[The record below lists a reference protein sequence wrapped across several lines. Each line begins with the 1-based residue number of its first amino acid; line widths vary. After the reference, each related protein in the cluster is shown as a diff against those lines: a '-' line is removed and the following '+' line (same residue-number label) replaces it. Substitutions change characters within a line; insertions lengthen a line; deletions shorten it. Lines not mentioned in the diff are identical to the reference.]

1 MHRRQVKCQIPASSA
16 LLLLYLK
23 IYLLR
28 CRYLDINI
36 IYQLPTSQV
45 LKDLAHP
52 SFLSFQSKTY
62 VPWHS
67 SSNPLYPMLY
77 TDVQNILYSYN
88 IIYLRGEGCYH
99 IDIEVRERERGGG
112 GIREQELSVFESP
125 LPPSHALS
133 LLFALKYLP
142 IFKIFCWDTMENSM
156 QERGGWNTWVFWFW
170 KKSSK
175 TWRKF
180 YHRGF

>member
-1 MHRRQVKCQIPASSA
+1 MRRRQVKCQILANSA
-16 LLLLYLK
+16 LLLLCLDV
-23 IYLLR
+23 YLLIFPII
-28 CRYLDINI
+28 YNYS

-52 SFLSFQSKTY
+52 SFLSFHSKTF

-88 IIYLRGEGCYH
+88 IIYLRGEGWYH
-99 IDIEVRERERGGG
+99 IDIEVREIERRG

-125 LPPSHALS
+125 LPPSHAPS

-142 IFKIFCWDTMENSM
+142 IFKIFC
-156 QERGGWNTWVFWFW
+156 
-170 KKSSK
+170 
-175 TWRKF
+175 
-180 YHRGF
+180 